1 VRTVSA
7 TKYLFP
13 MLEVYG
19 MAVMSITGR
28 RGLDFKREVGGD
40 RFGGDGV
47 MIFHAENIT

>member
-1 VRTVSA
+1 
-7 TKYLFP
+7 